1 VFNSSTLVQF
11 GDRHGNARSA
21 FRELNRTLRH
31 AEWGSFQ
38 DVATAYP
45 AARAI
50 GADRIIFNVKGNQF
64 RVVAAVDYAR
74 RAIFIKFV
82 GTHAEYDRID
92 AATVNDY

>member
-1 VFNSSTLVQF
+1 VGQLPGRRDGLS
-11 GDRHGNARSA
+11 G
-21 FRELNRTLRH
+21 RESNR
-31 AEWGSFQ
+31 
-38 DVATAYP
+38 
-45 AARAI
+45 
-50 GADRIIFNVKGNQF
+50 ADRIIFNVKGNQF